1 MPPEVLTPLDAAF
14 LAMEA
19 GGEAEAPRMR
29 FYETLLAAELF
40 VVLEEEAGE
49 TLRPRLFDIEEG
61 RFVLAFDTDERLA
74 GFLDAPAPYAALSGR
89 RLAAA
94 LAGQAVG
101 VGFNLGAGPAQTLL
115 PAAAV
120 DWLAAMSEPEAAEA
134 ARLRE
139 VGPPAGAPAALIA
152 AIAARVEAMA
162 GAIGAAWLA
171 AARFEDGTERLT
183 LAVAGAAPEAE
194 AELAEAFTEAAN
206 FSQARLDLAFLA
218 ADAPALGAFARFGLR
233 FDPPPL
239 PAPEPRQAAPAAPG
253 SDPARPPILR

>member
-94 LAGQAVG
+94 LAG
-101 VGFNLGAGPAQTLL
+101 
-115 PAAAV
+115 
-120 DWLAAMSEPEAAEA
+120 
-134 ARLRE
+134 R
-139 VGPPAGAPAALIA
+139 
-152 AIAARVEAMA
+152 ARVP
-162 GAIGAAWLA
+162 GRVRLA
-171 AARFEDGTERLT
+171 TA
-183 LAVAGAAPEAE
+183 
-194 AELAEAFTEAAN
+194 
-206 FSQARLDLAFLA
+206 
-218 ADAPALGAFARFGLR
+218 
-233 FDPPPL
+233 
-239 PAPEPRQAAPAAPG
+239 
-253 SDPARPPILR
+253 